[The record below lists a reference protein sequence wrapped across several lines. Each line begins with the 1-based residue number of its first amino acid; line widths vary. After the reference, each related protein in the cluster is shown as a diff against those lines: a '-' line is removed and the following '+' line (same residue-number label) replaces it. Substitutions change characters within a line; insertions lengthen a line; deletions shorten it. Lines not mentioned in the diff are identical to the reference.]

1 LTGRVAG
8 AVTAVRHRVDV
19 NSLHKTE
26 ANTLALNEIGRCE
39 LTLEQPVLADNY
51 KEFRSTGSF
60 IVVDRLTHTTVA
72 AGMILPSVQQQGQT
86 LHHSAQVT
94 TEQKARRFG
103 QQAAVVYVKGEADA
117 ARTLIY
123 TLEKVLFDAGRAVA
137 TLQHDNLQYS
147 EGFKAPLA
155 LALKANGLLVLTDT
169 DTGHSDLTLI
179 LADLPEQGGQIA
191 TALEQLHEHK
201 IL

>member
-1 LTGRVAG
+1 
-8 AVTAVRHRVDV
+8 VTAIRHRVDV
-19 NSLHKTE
+19 NSLHETE

-72 AGMILPSVQQQGQT
+72 AGMILPSSQQQGHT
-86 LHHSAQVT
+86 LYQSAQVT
-94 TEQKARRFG
+94 AAQKARRFG
-103 QQAAVVYVKGEADA
+103 QQAAVVYVKGEANA
-117 ARTLIY
+117 ARTLVY

-137 TLQHDNLQYS
+137 TLHHDNLQYS
-147 EGFKAPLA
+147 ESFKAPLA
-155 LALKANGLLVLTDT
+155 MALKANGLLVLTDT
-169 DTGHSDLTLI
+169 DTGHSDLILT
-179 LADLPEQGGQIA
+179 LADLPEQGEQVA
-191 TALEQLHEHK
+191 AALEQLREHK